1 LLSRFNVRNAKTR
14 NTPLGTHLRFSKRQ
28 SSQTEEEESHMS
40 KVPYASAVGSLMYA
54 MVCTR
59 PDIAH
64 AMEVVS
70 RFISNPEKKHWE
82 GVKWILRYLKDTS
95 KMHLSFRRINLTLQ
109 GFSDADLGGDLDGRK
124 STCYI
129 FTLGGTT
136 ISWKSKFQGR
146 VSLSTTEAEYVAI
159 SEAAKEMIWLKNLL
173 KELGKGQ
180 DESPLFNDS
189 QSAICLA
196 KDPILHSRCK
206 HIELKYHFIR
216 NLINDGDLFLLK
228 IPGAENPTDMLTKT
242 VTTTKLRFCIA
253 STDV

>member
-1 LLSRFNVRNAKTR
+1 
-14 NTPLGTHLRFSKRQ
+14 
-28 SSQTEEEESHMS
+28 MS

-64 AMEVVS
+64 AVGVVS
-70 RFISNPEKKHWE
+70 RFLSNPGKEHWE
-82 GVKWILRYLKDTS
+82 GVKWILKYLKGTS
-95 KMHLSFRRINLTLQ
+95 KMHLSFKRSNLTLQ
-109 GFSDADLGGDLDGRK
+109 EFSDADLGGDLDGRK
-124 STCYI
+124 STTGYI

-136 ISWKSKFQGR
+136 ISWKSKLQGR

-173 KELGKGQ
+173 KELGKEQ
-180 DESPLFNDS
+180 DDSPLFSDS

-196 KDPILHSRCK
+196 KNPILHSRCK

-228 IPGAENPTDMLTKT
+228 IPGAENPADMLTKT
-242 VTTTKLRFCIA
+242 VTTTKLRLCIA
-253 STDV
+253 STGLQEN